1 MNLIII
7 AVSDTDSVAVFSTG
21 WKVITVAC
29 APLMGVA
36 TAVVSVSGASFGA
49 RAFEK
54 AETAL
59 TYSIKLGLL
68 IEAGITLLIF
78 ALAPQIAAVFTRA
91 ETATHIAGDLEVFL
105 RIVSIYL
112 PTVGFGMLSS
122 CIFQGAGKGM
132 DALTATILR
141 TIITP
146 LFATIFAFTLNMG
159 IKGIWW
165 GLVAGNGI
173 SCVIIFSWVKIFL
186 RDIVITEKTA
196 IITVE
201 SIA

>member
-68 IEAGITLLIF
+68 IEAGIALLIF
-78 ALAPQIAAVFTRA
+78 ALAPQIATVFTRA

-105 RIVSIYL
+105 RIVSI
-112 PTVGFGMLSS
+112 
-122 CIFQGAGKGM
+122 
-132 DALTATILR
+132 
-141 TIITP
+141 
-146 LFATIFAFTLNMG
+146 
-159 IKGIWW
+159 
-165 GLVAGNGI
+165 
-173 SCVIIFSWVKIFL
+173 
-186 RDIVITEKTA
+186 
-196 IITVE
+196 
-201 SIA
+201 